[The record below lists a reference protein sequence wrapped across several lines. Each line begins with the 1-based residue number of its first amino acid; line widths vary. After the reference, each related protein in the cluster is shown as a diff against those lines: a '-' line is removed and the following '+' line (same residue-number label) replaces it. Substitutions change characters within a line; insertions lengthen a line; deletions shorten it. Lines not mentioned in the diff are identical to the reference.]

1 MDYSSF
7 VWLPICVGLT
17 AVGLVLSY
25 YAGRRHGYLSM
36 LRGAAWSLL
45 PVAAYLTGSIE
56 MFWKIGVAIGH
67 YADGFIFS
75 PEKWAGIAVAGAA
88 ALLFTTTH
96 GKSRRRAA
104 RLARRAARAE
114 RKKAGGD
121 GDGTGLAGA
130 GAGAAGAAGA
140 LGAAES
146 LGTRALDT
154 LTHTQSA
161 KTQPVRTQPVKTREQ
176 PAKTQLQPTATQP
189 VTQPVKGGKAS
200 GKSPAVDDDMKD
212 IDEILRKRGI

>member
-25 YAGRRHGYLSM
+25 YYGRRHGHLSM
-36 LRGAAWSLL
+36 MRGAAWSLL
-45 PVAAYLTGSIE
+45 PLAAYLTGSIE

-121 GDGTGLAGA
+121 GDETGL
-130 GAGAAGAAGA
+130 AGAAGAAGA
-140 LGAAES
+140 LGAAGS

-154 LTHTQSA
+154 LTRTQSA
-161 KTQPVRTQPVKTREQ
+161 KTQPAKTQ
-176 PAKTQLQPTATQP
+176 PAKTQPAKTQMQPTATQP
-189 VTQPVKGGKAS
+189 AKSGKAAA
-200 GKSPAVDDDMKD
+200 KSPAVDDDMKD